1 MSVFLAIKDAI
12 ASARA
17 ESGIKGN
24 FQLDS
29 PATAERIRNAC
40 EDHLTKLVH
49 LIKCFLQYK

>member
-17 ESGIKGN
+17 ESGFKGN

-40 EDHLTKLVH
+40 EDHLTKLVE
-49 LIKCFLQYK
+49 